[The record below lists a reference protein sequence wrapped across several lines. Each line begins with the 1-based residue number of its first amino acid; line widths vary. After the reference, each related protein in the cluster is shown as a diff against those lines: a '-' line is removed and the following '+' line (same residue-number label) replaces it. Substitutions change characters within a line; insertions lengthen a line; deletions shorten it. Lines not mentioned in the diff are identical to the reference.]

1 MAQKIHTTTTG
12 DVTGNTLGYTFDFPS
27 LAQSDIRVSVA
38 GVLKTLTTDYTIEQW
53 SATGSTSNFIQ
64 FVNSTKRG
72 TGNVRIFRETPK
84 TNPKA
89 SFTSGSAIKA
99 DDLNNNQ
106 KQAIYIAEEFEDD
119 MTNLAANDTSG
130 FSINGSNIADNSIT
144 TTKIAGLNVEESDI
158 ANDAV
163 TANKL
168 KSSTSTDSVRAV
180 TTNHIRDGAV
190 TDAKI
195 ADGAVTDLKI
205 SGVDGS
211 KVTPDFGSQN
221 ITTTGNL
228 TISGKINT
236 TSTGT
241 NFTGNDFGFNTT
253 PGGTP
258 ATKSVFLAIGDS
270 DTGIAQDGDGQ
281 LEIWADNVEMA
292 NFNASNGITLNK
304 PITSNSDI
312 GTSAAIAATGNI
324 TANAPGKFIG
334 DGSGLSGISSLVKQV
349 KEATASAQQSTASS
363 SYSDALT
370 LTLSNTSST
379 SRVVVFS
386 SFRIY
391 SSTPY
396 NGSRITYA
404 KTTIGENGS
413 FVGEVQNEVGNSS
426 GTTSSSANY
435 HMILLDHNSTSGNRE
450 YRIRFKKTGGTT
462 GYIANCRLM
471 AIEFEAS

>member
-12 DVTGNTLGYTFDFPS
+12 DVSGNTLGYTFDFPS
-27 LAQSDIRVSVA
+27 LAQDDIRVSVA
-38 GVLKTLTTDYTIEQW
+38 GVLKTLTSDYTIGQW

-119 MTNLAANDTSG
+119 MTNLAGNDTSG

-195 ADGAVTDLKI
+195 A
-205 SGVDGS
+205 GVAGS

-221 ITTTGNL
+221 IVT
-228 TISGKINT
+228 
-236 TSTGT
+236 
-241 NFTGNDFGFNTT
+241 
-253 PGGTP
+253 
-258 ATKSVFLAIGDS
+258 
-270 DTGIAQDGDGQ
+270 
-281 LEIWADNVEMA
+281 
-292 NFNASNGITLNK
+292 
-304 PITSNSDI
+304 
-312 GTSAAIAATGNI
+312 TGNI
-324 TANAPGKFIG
+324 TAANSSLIADDLTLEGTTPSLKLSDSGNNTFAFLDGNAGNLNLHADKGNDSGSAASTIG
-334 DGSGLSGISSLVKQV
+334 FGIDNSIKMTLGSSGLNINDTCTATTFSGSGASLTNLPSSALSGALPAIDGSALLGITSSIKRV
-349 KEATASAQQSTASS
+349 KEVSNVNEVNFG
-363 SYSDALT
+363 
-370 LTLSNTSST
+370 NTSAWVDHLTITFDNVAST
-379 SRVVVFS
+379 SRFLVLAVYQIKNENS
-386 SFRIY
+386 NTQWY
-391 SSTPY
+391 
-396 NGSRITYA
+396 TYA
-404 KTTIGENGS
+404 KITNTGGS
-413 FVGEVQNEVGNSS
+413 FLGNIENS
-426 GTTSSSANY
+426 N
-435 HMILLDHNSTSGNRE
+435 NSTSYQSFNHWEFDTAANTTNRT
-450 YRIRFKKTGGTT
+450 YTLQVRSNNSHTSTNALAQKAFLVG
-462 GYIANCRLM
+462 
-471 AIEFEAS
+471 IEFTPS